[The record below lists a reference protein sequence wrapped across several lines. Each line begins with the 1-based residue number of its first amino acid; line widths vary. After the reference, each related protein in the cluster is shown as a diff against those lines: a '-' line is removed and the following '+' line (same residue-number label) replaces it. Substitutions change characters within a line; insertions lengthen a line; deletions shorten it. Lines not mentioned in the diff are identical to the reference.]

1 MRNKFAIKYTNYCH
15 NYYSENVGKFC
26 RSMEQKLI
34 YISGSGRS
42 GSTLLERILHS
53 SPDVLAL
60 GELHCLWRLPA
71 DEITCSCG
79 ASFPEDGFWREV
91 LAVASLDAAAI
102 QELRHLEEM
111 TCRSGFIARHGFSL
125 ERLAAN
131 EEVRRFLDL
140 QLRLF
145 AGIAQV
151 SGKRILID
159 SSKAGPRAW
168 LLGTLSQV
176 SIVHLY
182 RDPRDVI
189 LSWRSSKFDPGL
201 GQAMQQFSTG
211 MAAREWWKVEQL
223 VRLLGRQRPVFRL
236 DYARL
241 CAAPRE
247 TVAMLA
253 DHCGIAD
260 RLAPQWLDS
269 SSFTQGG
276 DYHSLNGNPDRFDRG
291 PVHIGVRRSN
301 LSQVRQSDRL
311 PISFVSATLRAIY
324 PP

>member
-1 MRNKFAIKYTNYCH
+1 M
-15 NYYSENVGKFC
+15 
-26 RSMEQKLI
+26 
-34 YISGSGRS
+34 
-42 GSTLLERILHS
+42 
-53 SPDVLAL
+53 PDD
-60 GELHCLWRLPA
+60 P
-71 DEITCSCG
+71 
-79 ASFPEDGFWREV
+79 FWQEV
-91 LAVASLDAAAI
+91 LHTARFGVAELA
-102 QELRHLEEM
+102 ELRELEQNV
-111 TCRSGFIARHGFSL
+111 CRSGFIAKHRFS
-125 ERLAAN
+125 
-131 EEVRRFLDL
+131 VRALQDIPDAQRFLSMQAL
-140 QLRLF
+140 LF
-145 AGIAQV
+145 DAIRAV
-151 SGKRILID
+151 SGKSVLVD

-168 LLGTLSQV
+168 LLATLPGV

-253 DHCGIAD
+253 EHCELAE

-269 SSFTQGG
+269 SSFAQGG

-301 LSQVRQSDRL
+301 WSQVRQSDRL
-311 PISFVSATLRAIY
+311 PIGFVSAALRAIY